1 MPWICPTC
9 SGENSDASL
18 RCPCGYEIQETL
30 ISKKRSKTPR
40 PRGFTVLA
48 LFFIILAIFAAI
60 GVKSTAQTNTL
71 LNKLF
76 NAALG
81 ISLISTSIGLFKFR
95 TWAYD
100 AFQVTVGIAVT
111 QMTYILLITE
121 RQFQV
126 ILYVITL
133 GYVPIF
139 YFIGKY
145 IKRTTSKAA

>member
-9 SGENSDASL
+9 SGENNAASL

-30 ISKKRSKTPR
+30 ISKKRSTPR

-60 GVKSTAQTNTL
+60 EVKSTAPTNTF

-76 NAALG
+76 NSALG
-81 ISLISTSIGLFKFR
+81 ISLISTSMGLLKFR
-95 TWAYD
+95 TWAYK
-100 AFQVTVGIAVT
+100 AFQVSVGITVT
-111 QMTYILLITE
+111 QMAYILLITE

-126 ILYVITL
+126 ILFVITL

-145 IKRTTSKAA
+145 IQRTTSKAA